1 MTAAAGAFVYD
12 GDCGFC
18 ARFARWLTPRVAGR
32 VDVVAGPR
40 ADLDVDVAT
49 TSWFVTPAGTR
60 LARHAGIAAA
70 LEAAGGPW
78 GVAGRVIRSR
88 PVAPLAGAVYDW
100 VAHNRHRMPGSTSE
114 CRLDEEH

>member
-1 MTAAAGAFVYD
+1 VTAAAGTFVYD

-18 ARFARWLTPRVAGR
+18 TRFARWLTPRVAGR
-32 VDVVAGPR
+32 VEVVTAPR
-40 ADLDVDVAT
+40 ADLDVDVRT

-60 LARHAGIAAA
+60 LGRHAGIAAA
-70 LEAAGGPW
+70 LDAAGGPW
-78 GVAGRVIRSR
+78 RLAGRAIASR

-100 VAHNRHRMPGSTSE
+100 VARNRHRMPGGTSE